1 MKKYIFL
8 FIIFLSNCI
17 HSQTLPISQGSKFKN
32 SFYSINKKNIYF
44 FNPDFGIKYDI
55 QNSTFKKINITDQR
69 VNKSMVDY
77 VSVNDKDYLL
87 DQLGGMVYEFE
98 NDSLHR
104 IDNSYTHKMQLGSS
118 VFVYKNHFY
127 KYGGYG
133 FWSNRNF
140 ITKFS
145 FITKQWEL
153 VPFFNSKEIPVGSS
167 KSYSKMIGDYLY
179 VLGGTN
185 QLKNNPLIEKEN
197 TEVWRFN
204 MKEEIWE
211 NLGFL
216 NIPNKKIILNKIVDF
231 GDLTLIFDENQIYRL
246 DLKNNRFET
255 FERKGEFISQFAF
268 DMRPFIIKDEIIFLY
283 YDGQE
288 SSILK
293 IGSQKVDLLFN
304 NLINSGKIIKNNHTI
319 VYTLLILSL
328 ITVLFILFYLIKKR
342 QENRRKI
349 ILTKSDKFIYKRK
362 TIQFEDL
369 ENKILILLVNSKST
383 IHSSDILD
391 LINKSH
397 FNYSHQTR
405 VLNDSLYKI
414 NQILKTVLQD
424 DNDFIII
431 QKSKVDKRLKEY
443 SVNKNLFLVKKN

>member
-1 MKKYIFL
+1 MKKNIFL
-8 FIIFLSNCI
+8 FIIFLSTCI
-17 HSQTLPISQGSKFKN
+17 HSQSLPVSQGSKIKN

-44 FNPDFGIKYDI
+44 FYPDFGIKYDI
-55 QNSTFKKINITDQR
+55 QNSTFKKINTTDQR
-69 VNKSMVDY
+69 VNKSIVDY
-77 VSVNDKDYLL
+77 VSINDKDYLL
-87 DQLGGMVYEFE
+87 DQLGGMVYEFK
-98 NDSLHR
+98 NDSLYR
-104 IDNSYTHKMQLGSS
+104 IDNSFTHKMQLGSS

-153 VPFFNSKEIPVGSS
+153 VSFVNSKEIPDGSS

-179 VLGGTN
+179 ILGGIT
-185 QLKNNPLIEKEN
+185 QLKNNPLVTKEN

-211 NLGFL
+211 NLGVL
-216 NIPNKKIILNKIVDF
+216 NIPNKKIKLKNIVDF

-255 FERKGEFISQFAF
+255 FERKGKLISQFPF

-288 SSILK
+288 SSIPK

-304 NLINSGKIIKNNHTI
+304 ALITSDKIIKNNHAF
-319 VYTLLILSL
+319 VYTILILSL
-328 ITVLFILFYLIKKR
+328 LIVLFILFYFIKKE

-349 ILTKSDKFIYKRK
+349 ILTKSDQFIYKRK

-369 ENKILILLVNSKST
+369 ENKILILLVTSKST

-391 LINKSH
+391 LINQSH

-405 VLNDSLYKI
+405 ILNDSLYKI
-414 NQILKTVLQD
+414 NQMFKTIFQ
-424 DNDFIII
+424 NDSEFIII
-431 QKSKVDKRLKEY
+431 RKSQVDKRLKEY
-443 SVNKNLFLVKKN
+443 SVNKNLFLVK